1 VKFLLDTHAVIW
13 WLQGVDRLSKRA
25 SAIIADLDNHIL
37 VSAAV
42 GWELAIKVSTGKM
55 KPRTILDGLDRML
68 KRESFSELPI
78 TLELGVRA
86 GLLPLHHR
94 DPFDRMLIAQALT
107 ENIPI
112 ISNDRAFDGYGVTRL
127 W

>member
-1 VKFLLDTHAVIW
+1 MKFLVDTHVVVW
-13 WLQGVDRLSKRA
+13 WLEDADRLSRRA
-25 SAIIADLDNHIL
+25 HSILENLDNHIL
-37 VSAAV
+37 LSAAV
-42 GWELAIKVSTGKM
+42 GWELAIKVNTGKM
-55 KPRTILDGLDRML
+55 KPRSILDGLNQML
-68 KRESFSELPI
+68 ERESFSELPI
-78 TLELGVRA
+78 TLDMGIRA

-94 DPFDRMLIAQALT
+94 DPFDRMLIAQAIA